1 MNKHLAKAKV
11 GGFNIDTQAVMIY
24 VKDSLQSAIMPRK

>member
-11 GGFNIDTQAVMIY
+11 GGFNINTQVVMIY
-24 VKDSLQSAIMPRK
+24 VKDPLQFAIMPRK